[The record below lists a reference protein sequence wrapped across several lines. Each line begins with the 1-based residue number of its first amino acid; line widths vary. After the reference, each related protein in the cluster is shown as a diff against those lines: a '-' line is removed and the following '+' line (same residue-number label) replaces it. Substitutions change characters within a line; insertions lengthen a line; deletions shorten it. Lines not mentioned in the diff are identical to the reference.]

1 MVHSTLLSRCTFN
14 RSQNRALRFLCS
26 LLLLSTLLAP
36 VVLHAAE
43 PAEETELTIKGT
55 VVDAQDKPVANAQ
68 VLIDF
73 SAQSFSDNSNIET
86 QTDARGRFTF
96 KGKSARLRGQ
106 TIQVSGPDQQMAHF
120 RLPWQTIEVDPS
132 LDKLRLQLKPPRRLV
147 LEVVDG
153 DGKPLPGAT
162 TALLANYRGW
172 GSQQADQTGKA
183 TYLIPQDLD
192 IQTIFA
198 FSDGHGLDYRSYELS
213 REQYGDQQAKRP
225 EVPNHPIRL
234 TLDGT
239 QPLSIKVVDTAG
251 KPLPGVNVAPWYLKK
266 EGQPRD
272 VNLSFFYKLIQA
284 ETDQSG
290 TVNFDWIPHWQ
301 QTPITMWPRE
311 KGYAH
316 LRTMYDPE
324 KDKGKLT
331 MRLQKLVPL
340 SGKVS
345 LPDGSPAAGIPISA
359 SGEGYMIDSFR
370 GTTTTDDQGHYTIE
384 AAPNM
389 VYLVTAGNEKWA
401 AAPQTGFA
409 LRPDQ
414 PRTSLDFKLRPA
426 TRLFGCVTTGKDN
439 QPVEGQ
445 TIYSYQYGQAAHNMK
460 DVYLP
465 NPEKSRKSVR
475 PMIVRRTTT
484 DKNGDFELFVGSG
497 KFDLRGPLQ
506 NKIEKFDI
514 TTETEKEFNFHTV
527 RPEKGILNGTV
538 VAGNPAQPVP
548 DASISGIYRHGL
560 AGRDMQATT
569 NKAGKFEVERE
580 LHKVVIY
587 ARNKDKTLTG
597 VVEIGPDDKTV
608 TIPLQPSGSAF
619 GTLIDGASGEPLK
632 GRELQYGVRVYLGK
646 DRFSAFR
653 TAYGGK
659 VTTDDVGRFELK
671 DLVVGQKY
679 NLSLVIRRDKNPA
692 NISWRTAGEVKVKDS
707 QPVDLGEVE
716 VQPAPKPYVPP
727 TIEERIAA
735 AYDTKGTP
743 EERYASAAKIARLT
757 NQYLLILYGDRSSE
771 AVRQFMT
778 LRYNDKEIRDL
789 MPSFQLLVSEEGEA
803 NTLSEKAREIQKN
816 LGLESAA
823 PQPGLFIFDA
833 QSKQQAEISFA
844 NLSADGKVSK
854 EKLLKFLKANPY
866 PTRDAR
872 ELLETALKQAKE
884 QNKRVIV
891 QETAT
896 WCGPCRLLSLYLD
909 RERKIWERDYI
920 WIKLDHRWSGTH
932 EIMKKLRND
941 APGGIPWWA
950 ILDADGKILVTS
962 NNDQDEDQN
971 IGFPSSTSGREH
983 YRKMLE
989 KTAIRLNDTEINEL
1003 VDALKQKDD

>member
-73 SAQSFSDNSNIET
+73 SVQSFPDNSNIET
-86 QTDARGRFTF
+86 QTDAQGRFTF
-96 KGKSARLRGQ
+96 KGKPLRLRGQ
-106 TIQVSGPDQQMAHF
+106 TIQVSAPDQQMAHF
-120 RLPWQTIEVDPS
+120 RLPWQTIEEDPS

-153 DGKPLPGAT
+153 DGKPLPGVT

-172 GSQQADQTGKA
+172 GSQQTDQTGKA
-183 TYLIPQDLD
+183 TYLLPQDLE
-192 IQTIFA
+192 IETIFA

-225 EVPNHPIRL
+225 EVPDHPIRL

-239 QPLSIKVVDTAG
+239 QPLSIKVVDSAG
-251 KPLPGVNVAPWYLKK
+251 KPLTGVEVAPWYLKK

-272 VNLSFFYKLIQA
+272 VNLSYFYNLIQA
-284 ETDQSG
+284 KTDQSG

-301 QTPITMWPRE
+301 QTPITMWPRG

-370 GTTTTDDQGHYTIE
+370 GTTTTDDEGRYTIE

-409 LRPDQ
+409 LQPDQ

-426 TRLFGCVTTGKDN
+426 TRLFGRVTTGKDN

-445 TIYSYQYGQAAHNMK
+445 RIYSYQYGQDANNMK
-460 DVYLP
+460 DVDLP
-465 NPEKSRKSVR
+465 NPEKSRKWVC
-475 PMIVRRTTT
+475 PMIVRQTIT

-497 KFDLRGPLQ
+497 KFDLRGPSQ

-538 VAGNPAQPVP
+538 VAGNPAQLVP
-548 DASISGIYRHGL
+548 DASVSGIYRHGL

-587 ARNKDKTLTG
+587 AHNKDKTLTG

-659 VTTDDVGRFELK
+659 VTTDDMGRFELK
-671 DLVVGQKY
+671 DLVVGQNY
-679 NLSLVIRRDKNPA
+679 NLSLVIRPDKNPA
-692 NISWRTAGEVKVKDS
+692 NISWRTAGEIKVKDS

-716 VQPAPKPYVPP
+716 VKPPSKPYVPP
-727 TIEERIAA
+727 TLDERIVSAFGVTGTPLERYQKSERLGGLTSQYPMLLFGDPQSKAIKELMKLRYEDKDVRKELYSFLVMAISDTGEKRAA
-735 AYDTKGTP
+735 AQALADKWNLKLDP
-743 EERYASAAKIARLT
+743 
-757 NQYLLILYGDRSSE
+757 Q
-771 AVRQFMT
+771 QF
-778 LRYNDKEIRDL
+778 E
-789 MPSFQLLVSEEGEA
+789 LLVTDTHGKQLARITQSEL
-803 NTLSEKAREIQKN
+803 TV
-816 LGLESAA
+816 
-823 PQPGLFIFDA
+823 
-833 QSKQQAEISFA
+833 
-844 NLSADGKVSK
+844 DGKINQ
-854 EKLLKFLKANPY
+854 EKLLKFLKANQY
-866 PTRDAR
+866 PTRDAN

-920 WIKLDHRWSGTH
+920 WIKLDHRWTGTH

-950 ILDADGKILVTS
+950 ILDADGKILATC
-962 NNDQDEDQN
+962 NNDEEDGQN

-983 YRKMLE
+983 YKKMLE